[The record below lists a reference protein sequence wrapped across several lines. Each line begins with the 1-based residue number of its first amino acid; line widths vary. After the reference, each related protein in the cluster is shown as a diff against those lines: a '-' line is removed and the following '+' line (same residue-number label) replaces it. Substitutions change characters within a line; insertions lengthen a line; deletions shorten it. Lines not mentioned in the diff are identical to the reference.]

1 MIENNVYV
9 PLVQVRMVRDK
20 MLPYGKESVCTADKA
35 VKLANQIVEEADR
48 EYVMVLSLDSQSKP
62 VAIEIVSIGSLTE
75 AMATGREV
83 FKHAIQSSAA
93 CIILLHNHPSGCP
106 QPSEQDYLITQ
117 KLQHAAELLGI
128 ELVDHIII
136 GDEGCYYSM
145 NENKELMIA
154 I

>member
-9 PLVQVRMVRDK
+9 PLVRVRMVRDK
-20 MLPYGKESVCTADKA
+20 MLSYGKESVCTADKA

-48 EYVMVLSLDSQSKP
+48 EYVMVLSLDSKSKP

-75 AMATGREV
+75 AMVTGREV

-106 QPSEQDYLITQ
+106 KPSEQDYLITQ
-117 KLQHAAELLGI
+117 KLQKAAELLGI
-128 ELVDHIII
+128 ELVDHIIV
-136 GDEGCYYSM
+136 GDEGRYYSM
-145 NENKELMIA
+145 YENKEMVMET
-154 I
+154 

>member
-1 MIENNVYV
+1 MIENNMYV
-9 PLVQVRMVRDK
+9 PLIQLRMVRDK
-20 MLPYGKESVCTADKA
+20 TLPYGKASVCTAEKA
-35 VKLANQIVEEADR
+35 VKLAQQIVEDADR

-106 QPSEQDYLITQ
+106 QPSERDYLLTQ
-117 KLQHAAELLGI
+117 KLQNVAELLDI

-136 GDEGCYYSM
+136 GDESHYYSM
-145 NENKELMIA
+145 HENKEMVIA
-154 I
+154 A